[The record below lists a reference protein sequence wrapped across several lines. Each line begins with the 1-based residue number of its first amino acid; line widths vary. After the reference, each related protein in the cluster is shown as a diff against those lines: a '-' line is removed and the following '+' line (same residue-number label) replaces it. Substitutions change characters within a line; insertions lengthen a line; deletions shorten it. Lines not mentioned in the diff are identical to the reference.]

1 MIYKTKSNIR
11 RSECTAFR
19 WISTHRRPNDVART
33 AQARIVFVL
42 RSAATIVIVIVV
54 IGTVHPRVVAI
65 DHKAQQ
71 SPGLLILVVVRNTLD
86 EGLYT
91 VLRIVFSV
99 LVRFVI
105 VIVGRGVVSRVVVL
119 LV

>member
-1 MIYKTKSNIR
+1 MSHDIKQNQSNKVQ
-11 RSECTAFR
+11 CVALR

-42 RSAATIVIVIVV
+42 RSAATIVIIV

-86 EGLYT
+86 EGLYP